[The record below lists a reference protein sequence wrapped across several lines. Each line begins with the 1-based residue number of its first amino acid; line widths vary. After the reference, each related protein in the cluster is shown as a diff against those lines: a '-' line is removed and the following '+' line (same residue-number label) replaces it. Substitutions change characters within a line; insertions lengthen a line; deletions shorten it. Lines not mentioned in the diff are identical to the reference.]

1 MDKLNDTI
9 WDNNNK
15 IIPVI
20 RQKLLVLVDR
30 IIGEISVPVKV
41 KHIYFTGSLA
51 TYKWTKLSD
60 IDLHIIVDILDD
72 SCRNVTKECFDL
84 ICKTFNGQHNIFI
97 KGYKVEISIKE
108 KENFFKDKAAY
119 DLIKNEWAKEPNKI
133 TRDLDDSEVVHISK
147 EYQKQIDDL
156 INHNGSVEDAK
167 KLKKEIKELRT
178 IGLEKGDGEYSVGNL
193 VFKKLRNTG
202 CLGRLFDYYNQVE
215 DKNLSLECI
224 KTEFDSFFNTS
235 L

>member
-1 MDKLNDTI
+1 MINIVIPMAGLGTRFQKIGIDKPKPLIVVNGKTLIEHSIDSF
-9 WDNNNK
+9 N
-15 IIPVI
+15 
-20 RQKLLVLVDR
+20 
-30 IIGEISVPVKV
+30 VKG
-41 KHIYFTGSLA
+41 KF
-51 TYKWTKLSD
+51 
-60 IDLHIIVDILDD
+60 
-72 SCRNVTKECFDL
+72 
-84 ICKTFNGQHNIFI
+84 IF
-97 KGYKVEISIKE
+97 
-108 KENFFKDKAAY
+108 
-119 DLIKNEWAKEPNKI
+119 I
-133 TRDLDDSEVVHISK
+133 TRDFDDSEVVHISK